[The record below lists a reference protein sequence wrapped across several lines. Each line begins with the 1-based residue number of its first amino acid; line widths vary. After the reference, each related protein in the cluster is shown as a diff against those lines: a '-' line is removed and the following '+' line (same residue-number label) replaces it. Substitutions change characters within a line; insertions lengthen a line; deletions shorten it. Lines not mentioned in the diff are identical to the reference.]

1 MVLKCGI
8 LGLPNVGK
16 STIFNALTKSKIATN
31 NFPFCTINP
40 NIGFSIIPDKRLISI
55 QNIVK
60 SEKIL
65 PANIKFIDIAG
76 LVKGASSGNGLGNK
90 FLNNIRT
97 VNSLIHVVRFFKN
110 KEIHHVYNRVDPIED
125 INIINTELIISDI
138 ELCEK
143 NLSYLR
149 YKDNDYKQHKF
160 LLETCLYNL
169 ENGKMLNTIN
179 FKEDERNYIK
189 SINFLTFKP
198 MLYVANNDENLINN
212 NKFFNKIKKKIK
224 KEKYNIIN
232 ICANLEL
239 NISNIKDYEEKEKI
253 LSKLKLKEPKLNKLI
268 NYSYKL
274 LNMHTYFTVGEKE
287 ICARSILIGT
297 NALEA
302 SGKIHTDFNKGFI
315 RAKVISYKNFIKY
328 KGELGVKKVGKIRL
342 EGKKYIIKDGD
353 IIQYFFNI

>member
-1 MVLKCGI
+1 MVFKCGI

-16 STIFNALTKSKIATN
+16 STLFNALTKSKAMAS

-40 NIGFSIIPDKRLISI
+40 NIGFSIIPDKRLIKI

-97 VNSLIHVVRFFKN
+97 VDALIHVVRFFKK
-110 KEIHHVYNRVDPIED
+110 KEIQHVYNRVDPIDD

-143 NLSYLR
+143 NLLYLR
-149 YKDNDYKQHKF
+149 YKDNDYKQNKF

-169 ENGKMLNTIN
+169 ENNKMLNNVN
-179 FKEDERNYIK
+179 FKESEKKYIK

-198 MLYVANNDENLINN
+198 IMYVANTDKSFIDN
-212 NKFFNKIKKKIK
+212 NKCFNKLKKKMI

-232 ICANLEL
+232 ICIDLEL
-239 NISNIKDYEEKEKI
+239 NISNIEDYKEKEKL

-302 SGKIHTDFNKGFI
+302 SSKIHTDFNKGFI
-315 RAKVISYKNFIKY
+315 RAKVISYKDFIKY

-342 EGKKYIIKDGD
+342 EGKKYVINDGD
-353 IIQYFFNI
+353 IIQYFFNV